1 MLGLLGSAMAGGAQ
15 AVSQVSEGRIEEKRA
30 KALEKLRTM
39 NNRAEGAIR
48 FGQEQTLAET
58 NFNNSQQLSEA
69 ESRRQ
74 DRRDELNRMSAK
86 GLADTKLRREKEIIA
101 LKLDEGGPGFGK
113 VQPGDFTPESLQEY
127 GRTKDFN
134 DLVRYESKRVVN
146 IGGVTHMMDPVNG
159 TITPGQIT
167 ESGFQ
172 ATGSPIST
180 GQNTT
185 TVTAGLVGANEAQI
199 AGMNEAAKLESQLA
213 TKPAVEAA
221 VTTARVTAENQAKS
235 MSPEAQSAERKKIT
249 SAQGVIAQIDNLTNS
264 DDYMKAISGVRGKLP
279 PVPGT
284 PGFDAEVAF
293 NQLKDSLTLENLD
306 KMSGVLTDRDIQLLS
321 SAASGLE
328 FGMSRK
334 ALEARLS
341 IIKSV
346 LEDQSAAAKGKL
358 ERMMGGSV
366 STGGATGIMNMSADQ
381 IQSLNPADLS
391 DQELKQAADRYNQL
405 GGQ

>member
-86 GLADTKLRREKEIIA
+86 GLADTKFEREKEIIA
-101 LKLDEGGPGFGK
+101 LNNGEGGS
-113 VQPGDFTPESLQEY
+113 GDPAAWIVFERQAAAAGLQKGTPE
-127 GRTKDFN
+127 
-134 DLVRYESKRVVN
+134 YERAAEVAL
-146 IGGVTHMMDPVNG
+146 GL
-159 TITPGQIT
+159 
-167 ESGFQ
+167 
-172 ATGSPIST
+172 
-180 GQNTT
+180 
-185 TVTAGLVGANEAQI
+185 TAR
-199 AGMNEAAKLESQLA
+199 AGMSAAERIAADEVLSTQVAASSGKEAGAREAAKLESQLA

-293 NQLKDSLTLENLD
+293 NQLRDSLTLENLD

-334 ALEARLS
+334 ALEARIS

-346 LEDQSAAAKGKL
+346 LEDQSTVAQDKLKG
-358 ERMMGGSV
+358 MTGGS
-366 STGGATGIMNMSADQ
+366 SSPGGDAGIMGMSADQ

-391 DQELKQAADRYNQL
+391 DQELKQATDRYNQL